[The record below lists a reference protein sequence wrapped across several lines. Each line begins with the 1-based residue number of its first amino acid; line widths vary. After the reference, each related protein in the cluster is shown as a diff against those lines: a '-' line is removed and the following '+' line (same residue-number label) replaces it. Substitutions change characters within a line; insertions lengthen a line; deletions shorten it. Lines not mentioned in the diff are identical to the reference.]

1 MPETALK
8 IGPTSNLLTSFR
20 NNAALIIIAAAT
32 ISLVLF
38 PVPMCFKC
46 EGPNLYGQTTAI
58 ANRNSLIFEVWLLG
72 GPILAA
78 AFGIKRAW
86 LIPIGL
92 TIADLATQHL
102 GGVSWQDLKENE
114 WPIILL
120 FDLVAGFVSLTIGWF
135 AYLGIEHLRKR
146 RFTKQT

>member
-1 MPETALK
+1 
-8 IGPTSNLLTSFR
+8 
-20 NNAALIIIAAAT
+20 
-32 ISLVLF
+32 
-38 PVPMCFKC
+38 MCFKC

-58 ANRNSLIFEVWLLG
+58 ANRNFLIFAVWLLG

-78 AFGIKRAW
+78 AFGNKRAW

-146 RFTKQT
+146 KLTKQT